1 MTLSRHF
8 SLHRADAST
17 NARETGSNWV
27 DLSLFGQILIVP
39 GAVNNEIEAK
49 GKFRNHDGIR
59 PLALPVQ
66 TSTHKSRRVSATQEI

>member
-17 NARETGSNWV
+17 NGRETGSNWV
-27 DLSLFGQILIVP
+27 DLSLFGQILIVS

-49 GKFRNHDGIR
+49 GKFRNQLI
-59 PLALPVQ
+59 
-66 TSTHKSRRVSATQEI
+66 TEFSFRVPAQNLK